1 MSFRF
6 NTILH
11 IVSALYAA
19 VVIGFVVVFVPKSL
33 VSPTE
38 VRLLLAAAVSFLA
51 LDAAAAVLQWRK
63 SRFAETFSMALHFAF
78 AAAVIAV
85 VTFEYLQNQERFS
98 ARWLL
103 KNDYGFFVL
112 LGLTR
117 LLAGG
122 VFLEKET
129 RGKSPSE

>member
-1 MSFRF
+1 MSAKLSV
-6 NTILH
+6 ILH
-11 IVSALYAA
+11 VISALYAA

-33 VSPTE
+33 VSSIE
-38 VRLLLAAAVSFLA
+38 VRMLLAAAVSFLS

-63 SRFAETFSMALHFAF
+63 PRSVQTLSVGLHFAF

-85 VTFEYLQNQERFS
+85 VTFEFLQNQPKFS

-103 KNDYGFFVL
+103 QNDYGFVLL
-112 LGLTR
+112 LGLCR

-122 VFLEKET
+122 FLLEKET
-129 RGKSPSE
+129 RGKGPSE